1 MNLTAINA
9 LSPDELKG
17 QFSTCCGSSKWSQ
30 LMVHA
35 APFPSEEALFEAADK
50 SWAACVEEDWQE
62 AFRHHPRI
70 GDLDSL
76 RKKFADTRHLAI
88 NEQAA
93 VNHASEETLLALKS
107 GNDEYELRFG
117 FIFIVFASGKSAGEM
132 LGLLQ
137 QRLFNDR
144 TTELHTAAAEQHK
157 ITLLRLKKLLQ

>member
-1 MNLTAINA
+1 MNLTALND
-9 LSPDELKG
+9 LCSDELQR
-17 QFSTCCGSSKWSQ
+17 QFLTCCGSSKWSQ

-76 RKKFADTRHLAI
+76 RKKFTDTRHLAK

-93 VNHASEETLLALKS
+93 VNHASEQTLRALKS
-107 GNDEYELRFG
+107 ANDAYEQRFA
-117 FIFIVFASGKSAGEM
+117 FIFIVFATGKSAGEM
-132 LGLLQ
+132 LGLLE
-137 QRLFNDR
+137 QRMLNDR